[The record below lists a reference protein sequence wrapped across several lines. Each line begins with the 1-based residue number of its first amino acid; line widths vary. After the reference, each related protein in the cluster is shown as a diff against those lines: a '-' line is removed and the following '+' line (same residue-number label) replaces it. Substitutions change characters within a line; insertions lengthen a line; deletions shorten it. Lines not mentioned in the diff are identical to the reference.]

1 MSGKEN
7 RIAGKIAL
15 AVAASLT
22 MAFLLRNLEQE
33 AQATGAVFTG
43 TVILWLTQALPLA
56 VSALLGVAA
65 LVVFGGSSEK
75 AAFAAFGDPIL
86 LLFMGS
92 FILAK
97 AITESGLERRISH
110 RILCES
116 WATRTPARMLLSIG
130 TVSCVISL
138 LVSNTAVTAM
148 MLPIGIGLLAG
159 VGERDPESKFAMGMM
174 LMLTWGSS
182 VAVGVLVGTPP
193 NLLAQ
198 AQISAVAGHS
208 IGFVD
213 WMIFAMP
220 INAVMLVAAWVVL
233 RRMYATKNA
242 PFADATAASR
252 QALSEMGPMSAAERN
267 TLWVFAVTFFLWLL
281 PDGSGIVL
289 GPKHELAVW
298 FNQHLTP
305 AVSALL
311 GAGLLFVL
319 PCRETP
325 SGRTL
330 SWKQAADIEWGI
342 VLLIGGGMALGK
354 AMFDSGLAEVAGQ
367 QLASVLGVN
376 DVWQITFLA
385 TFLAIAMS
393 ELASNTASATTVV
406 PIAIGLAQSQ
416 HVSPV
421 APALGAAIG
430 ASFGFMLPVSTAPNA
445 LVYSSGLIP
454 QREMVKSGA
463 IIDLL
468 GLIVTVGMLR
478 LILPLMGLDKPPPG

>member
-1 MSGKEN
+1 MSAQAQG
-7 RIAGKIAL
+7 IAGKIAV
-15 AVAASLT
+15 AVGAALL
-22 MAFLLRNLEQE
+22 MAWLLRDLKPD

-65 LVVFGGSSEK
+65 LVVCGGSSEK

-86 LLFMGS
+86 ILFMGS

-110 RILCES
+110 RILCEG

-130 TVSCVISL
+130 AVSCAISL

-148 MLPIGIGLLAG
+148 MLPIGIGLLAAI
-159 VGERDPESKFAMGMM
+159 GERDPNSKFAMGMM

-198 AQISAVAGHS
+198 AQIAKEANVT

-213 WMIFAMP
+213 WMMFAMP
-220 INAVMLVAAWVVL
+220 INIVMLLAAWVVL
-233 RRMYATKNA
+233 RLMYARANA
-242 PFADATAASR
+242 PFGDATVASR
-252 QALSEMGPMSAAERN
+252 QALAEMGPMKSAERN
-267 TLWVFAVTFFLWLL
+267 TIFVFAFTFFLWLL

-289 GPKHELAVW
+289 GTKHELAVW
-298 FNQHLTP
+298 FNSHLTP
-305 AVSALL
+305 AVSALI
-311 GAGLLFVL
+311 GAGLLFIL
-319 PCRETP
+319 PCRDNP

-354 AMFDSGLAEVAGQ
+354 AMFDSGLAQEAGNA
-367 QLASVLGVN
+367 LATTLGVT
-376 DVWQITFLA
+376 DVWQITLLA

-454 QREMVKSGA
+454 QKEMVKSGA
-463 IIDLL
+463 IIDLI
-468 GLIVTVGMLR
+468 GLVTTVGMLR
-478 LILPLMGLDKPPPG
+478 LILPLMGLD

>member
-1 MSGKEN
+1 MSAAES
-7 RIAGKIAL
+7 RIAGKL
-15 AVAASLT
+15 VVAVSASLFI
-22 MAFLLRNLEQE
+22 AWLLRDLKPE

-56 VSALLGVAA
+56 VSALLGVAG
-65 LVVFGGSSEK
+65 LVVFGGSKEK
-75 AAFAAFGDPIL
+75 DAFAAFGDPIL

-110 RILCES
+110 RILCEG

-130 TVSCVISL
+130 AVSCGISL

-148 MLPIGIGLLAG
+148 MLPIGIGLLAAI
-159 VGERDPESKFAMGMM
+159 GERDPSSKFAMGMM

-198 AQISAVAGHS
+198 AQIAEVSGKS

-220 INAVMLVAAWVVL
+220 INAVMLLAAWIVL
-233 RRMYATKNA
+233 RLMYSRENK

-252 QALSEMGPMSAAERN
+252 QALADMGPISQAERN

-289 GPKHELAVW
+289 GPKHDLAVW

-305 AVSALL
+305 SVSALI
-311 GAGLLFVL
+311 GAGLLFIL
-319 PCRETP
+319 PCRESP

-330 SWKQAADIEWGI
+330 SWKQAAQIEWGI

-354 AMFDSGLAEVAGQ
+354 AMFDSGLAEEAGRA
-367 QLASVLGVN
+367 LATTLRVT
-376 DVWQITFLA
+376 DVWQITLLA
-385 TFLAIAMS
+385 TFLAIVMS

-406 PIAIGLAQSQ
+406 PIAIGLAQAQ
-416 HVSPV
+416 GVSPV

-454 QREMVKSGA
+454 QKEMVKSGA
-463 IIDLL
+463 IIDLI
-468 GLIVTVGMLR
+468 GLVTTVGILR
-478 LILPLMGLDKPPPG
+478 LILPMMGLD

>member
-1 MSGKEN
+1 MSAAES
-7 RIAGKIAL
+7 RIAGKLAA
-15 AVAASLT
+15 AVAASLI
-22 MAFLLRNLEQE
+22 MAWLLRDLKPD

-65 LVVFGGSSEK
+65 LVVSGGSNEK

-97 AITESGLERRISH
+97 GITESGLERRISH
-110 RILCES
+110 RILCEG

-130 TVSCVISL
+130 AVSCGISL

-148 MLPIGIGLLAG
+148 MLPIGIGLLAAI
-159 VGERDPESKFAMGMM
+159 GERDPSSKFAMGMM

-198 AQISAVAGHS
+198 AQIAEVSGKS
-208 IGFVD
+208 IGFID
-213 WMIFAMP
+213 WMVFAMP
-220 INAVMLVAAWVVL
+220 INAVMLLAAWFVL
-233 RRMYATKNA
+233 RRMYARENR

-252 QALSEMGPMSAAERN
+252 QALAEMGPISQAERN

-289 GPKHELAVW
+289 GTKHPLAVW

-305 AVSALL
+305 SVSALI
-311 GAGLLFVL
+311 GAGLLFIL
-319 PCRETP
+319 PCRENP

-330 SWKQAADIEWGI
+330 SWKQASQIEWGI

-354 AMFDSGLAEVAGQ
+354 AMFDSGLAEEAGRA
-367 QLASVLGVN
+367 LATTLGVT
-376 DVWQITFLA
+376 DVWQITLLA

-406 PIAIGLAQSQ
+406 PIAIGLAQAQ
-416 HVSPV
+416 GVSPV

-454 QREMVKSGA
+454 QKEMVKSGA
-463 IIDLL
+463 IIDLI
-468 GLIVTVGMLR
+468 GLVTTVGLLR
-478 LILPLMGLDKPPPG
+478 LILPMMGLD